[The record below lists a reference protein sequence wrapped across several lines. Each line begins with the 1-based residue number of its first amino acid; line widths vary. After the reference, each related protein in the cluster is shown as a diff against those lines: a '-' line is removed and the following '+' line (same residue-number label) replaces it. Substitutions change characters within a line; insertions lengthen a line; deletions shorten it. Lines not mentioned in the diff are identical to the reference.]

1 MKKLIVIFVIL
12 VIAIIA
18 GLYRF
23 FNFRQEKNELKETN
37 KQYEY
42 CYNKE
47 IYGAEL
53 ATIINKAI
61 ENNEKYGIKRDEKG
75 FYEENETNS
84 IKIEIHIIDN
94 DTVYNMETFYMN
106 DINRFVQNYNNIKFK
121 CTKIEYHP
129 YTGRVKYL
137 HFEQITQ

>member
-1 MKKLIVIFVIL
+1 MKKIIVIFVIL

-37 KQYEY
+37 LQYEY

-61 ENNEKYGIKRDEKG
+61 ENNEKYGINRDEKG

-84 IKIEIHIIDN
+84 IKIEIHITDN

-129 YTGRVKYL
+129 YTGRIKYL
-137 HFEQITQ
+137 YFEQITQ